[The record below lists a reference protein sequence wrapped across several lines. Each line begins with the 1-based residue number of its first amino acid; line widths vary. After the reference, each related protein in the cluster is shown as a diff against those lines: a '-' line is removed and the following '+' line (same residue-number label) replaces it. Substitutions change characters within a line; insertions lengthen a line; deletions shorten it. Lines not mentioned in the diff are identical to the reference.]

1 MLCACAA
8 ILCSQLFISPYVGMA
23 DNGDFG
29 KVARRLSLA
38 PSHPEFGYRYLNA
51 DYVFSP
57 RNYWESDVHSS
68 EQCAANVAFLLSR
81 VHKEGDIFNIRW
93 MGLVHGAL
101 FLAAFGVL
109 LLATRPFPFWPSLLV
124 RIAVLFVFT
133 DVLYVSYL
141 NSFYSDTAALV
152 GLLGTV
158 AAALLILTGRL
169 EVWTL
174 VLCVAFSLLLVC
186 SKSQHAFLALF
197 PTALLVLIARRS
209 ERLSIRFTSGVCA
222 TLLLVAATATMYF
235 TPSEYKAQARFD
247 LIFFK
252 LGKLSDKPADDL
264 ARLGLS
270 PRDERYI
277 GFTAYSPESPAA
289 DPKWFAD
296 FSRKTSY
303 LGLAKVYG
311 RRPSVALSILAYD
324 LQTWAPYL
332 RFDFANY
339 RREDAS
345 RPGQRATRFA
355 SWSDLRMG
363 LFRRWPAHVVLWYVL
378 LAMGIIL
385 VIRSRPSG
393 PSVSIAWLTAGVAA
407 AGVAEFCVSSL
418 ADGVET
424 FRHLFLF
431 HAITDLTICIAIGGL
446 AHGTL
451 RSAFRLTTAPN
462 GPSQGNVLPTSAILR
477 T

>member
-1 MLCACAA
+1 
-8 ILCSQLFISPYVGMA
+8 VT
-23 DNGDFG
+23 
-29 KVARRLSLA
+29 RRLSLA

-68 EQCAANVAFLLSR
+68 EQWPARVAVVLSR

-93 MGLVHGAL
+93 MGLAHGTL
-101 FLAAFGVL
+101 FIASFGML
-109 LLATRPFPFWPSLLV
+109 LLATRPFRFWPSLLV
-124 RIAVLFVFT
+124 RIAALFVFA
-133 DVLYVSYL
+133 DVLYVAYL
-141 NSFYSDTAALV
+141 NSFYSDAAALV

-158 AAALLILTGRL
+158 AVALLILTGRL
-169 EVWTL
+169 KVWTL
-174 VLCVAFSLLLVC
+174 ILYCAFALLLVC
-186 SKSQHAFLALF
+186 SKSQHAFWALLPAAF
-197 PTALLVLIARRS
+197 LVLITRRS

-222 TLLLVAATATMYF
+222 ALLLVAAAATMYF

-270 PRDERYI
+270 PRDVRYI
-277 GFTAYSPESPAA
+277 GFTAYVPDSPAA
-289 DPKWFAD
+289 DPKWLAD

-303 LGLAKVYG
+303 LGLARLYV
-311 RRPSVALSILAYD
+311 RRPSVALRILAYD

-339 RREDAS
+339 RREDAN
-345 RPGQRATRFA
+345 RPGERATRFA

-363 LFRRWPAHVVLWYVL
+363 LFFRWPAHIVLWYAL
-378 LAMGIIL
+378 LASGIIL
-385 VIRSRPSG
+385 VIRSRPSVR
-393 PSVSIAWLTAGVAA
+393 SVSIAWLTAGIAA

-431 HAITDLTICIAIGGL
+431 HALTDLTICLTIGGL

-451 RSAFRLTTAPN
+451 RSAFKLTIAPN
-462 GPSQGNVLPTSAILR
+462 GPSQGKVLPTSAILR